1 MDDIINKYN
10 NTIHRTIKTKP
21 IDVTP
26 SSYTEYNEDSNK
38 KVLNLKLVIILEFQ
52 NIKTFFLKDILRISQ
67 KKFLVLVK
75 LKILFLG
82 LMLLVT
88 SMVKKFLEVFT
99 KKNCK
104 KLIKRNLE

>member
-26 SSYTEYNEDSNK
+26 GSYTEYNEDSNK
-38 KVLNLKLVIILEFQ
+38 KVLNLKLVIMLEFQ

-88 SMVKKFLEVFT
+88 SMVKKFLEVFM
-99 KKNCK
+99 KKNSK